1 MKKYMKPAVEV
12 EKFTVADVIT
22 DSAPVEETTTTVN
35 KDHDIGELSVAL
47 DVNDE
52 F

>member
-1 MKKYMKPAVEV
+1 MKKYTTPAVEV

-22 DSAPVEETTTTVN
+22 ESNPDTNFDA
-35 KDHDIGELSVAL
+35 DIGELSNGLDANVAPSA
-47 DVNDE
+47 DDE

>member
-1 MKKYMKPAVEV
+1 MKKYTKPAVEV

-22 DSAPVEETTTTVN
+22 DSNPNFDA
-35 KDHDIGELSVAL
+35 DIGELSNGIDTTVTPS
-47 DVNDE
+47 VNDE

>member
-1 MKKYMKPAVEV
+1 MKKYNKPSVEI

-22 DSAPVEETTTTVN
+22 DSTPKIDT
-35 KDHDIGELSVAL
+35 DIG
-47 DVNDE
+47 DVPEAPNAVTVEVGDE

>member
-1 MKKYMKPAVEV
+1 MKKYTKPAVEV

-22 DSAPVEETTTTVN
+22 DSNPNIDT
-35 KDHDIGELSVAL
+35 DIGELSNAL
-47 DVNDE
+47 DATVAPSVGDE